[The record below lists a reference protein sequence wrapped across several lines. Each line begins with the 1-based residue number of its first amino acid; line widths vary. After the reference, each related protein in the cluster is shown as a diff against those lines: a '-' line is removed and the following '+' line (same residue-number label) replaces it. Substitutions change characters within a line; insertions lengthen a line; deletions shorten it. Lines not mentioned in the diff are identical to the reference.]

1 MKIESQLSALKS
13 QTPKLSYGDYL
24 RFRDLVLER
33 SGLYFPEKKKTSLE
47 AGLLKALTVSTLDF
61 TKEGNNLDAYY
72 NLLRDKNDPAGNA
85 EMERLIHTL
94 TIGETHFFRDEA
106 QFDALAAQVLPAI
119 IDRKRTAAAVDPKIQ
134 PQLRIWSA
142 GCATGEEPFS
152 LAILLKELLPD
163 IDRWHILILAT
174 DINQDSLACARQG
187 LYSEWSFRETRAKAL
202 RPRFFSYVPA
212 TKSGSGVGRYRLR
225 NDIRP
230 MVTFALLNLVEDDY
244 PAIHNNTVSMDLILC
259 RNVTIY
265 FTEEATRQI
274 VQRFYEVLV
283 EGGWLVVG
291 HSEPSPVVYRAFQTR
306 TFSNTLL
313 YQKTNK
319 SEQWPADRESNPV
332 ALEWLDRTDDLD
344 SQHPEDP
351 SSLTFNNQRLDP
363 PPNGTSTSSISTAS
377 SPPVSVNSQPV
388 HLTTA
393 SPQSSMDPYEL
404 AGLLLSKGYVKEAID
419 KLHRKLIDDPNFA
432 PAHSLLGRAYANMGR
447 WADAEHW
454 CQKALEIDRLLAEPY
469 YILGLVYQHEDQ
481 HEPAISM
488 LKKAVYLDRQAPLP
502 HFNLAMLY
510 KKLGQSKKAERAF
523 QNALSTLEKYPPDTI
538 IPDSGGATAKHLT
551 EIVQRILSELK

>member
-47 AGLLKALTVSTLDF
+47 AGLLKALTVSPLDF

>member
-1 MKIESQLSALKS
+1 MKIESQLSTPKS
-13 QTPKLSYGDYL
+13 QTSKLSYGDYL

-47 AGLLKALTVSTLDF
+47 AGLLKALTASPLGF
-61 TKEGNNLDAYY
+61 TKQSTNLDAYY
-72 NLLRDKNDPAGNA
+72 NLLRDKNDPAGKA

-106 QFDALAAQVLPAI
+106 QFDALATRVLPAI
-119 IDRKRTAAAVDPKIQ
+119 IDRKRATAAAVDPKIQ

-142 GCATGEEPFS
+142 GCATGEEPYS

-174 DINQDSLACARQG
+174 DINQDSLTSAREG
-187 LYSEWSFRETRAKAL
+187 LYSEWSFRETQAKAL
-202 RPRFFSYVPA
+202 RPRFFTYVPA
-212 TKSGSGVGRYRLR
+212 TKSQSGAGRYRLR
-225 NDIRP
+225 DDIRP
-230 MVTFALLNLVEDDY
+230 MVTFASLNLIEDDY

-291 HSEPSPVVYRAFQTR
+291 HSEPSPVIYRTFQTR
-306 TFSNTLL
+306 AFSNTLL

-319 SEQWPADRESNPV
+319 AQQWSTDKESNPV
-332 ALEWLDRTDDLD
+332 EWEWLDRTDDLEA
-344 SQHPEDP
+344 QPTLTKQTEDP
-351 SSLTFNNQRLDP
+351 PSLTFNHEHLDP
-363 PPNGTSTSSISTAS
+363 HPNGTSPSA
-377 SPPVSVNSQPV
+377 VSA
-388 HLTTA
+388 TF
-393 SPQSSMDPYEL
+393 SPQSSIDPYEL
-404 AGLLLSKGYVKEAID
+404 AGVLLSKGYVKEAID
-419 KLHRKLIDDPNFA
+419 KLHHKLIEDPNFA

-447 WADAEHW
+447 WAEAEHW
-454 CQKALEIDRLLAEPY
+454 CQRALEIDRLLAEPY

-481 HEPAISM
+481 IEPAIHM

-502 HFNLAMLY
+502 HFNLAMLH
-510 KKLGQSKKAERAF
+510 KKLGQTKKAERAF
-523 QNALSTLEKYPPDTI
+523 HNALSTLEKCPPDTI
-538 IPDSGGATAKHLT
+538 ISDSGGATVKHLT
-551 EIVQRILSELK
+551 EIVRRILSELKQKREPRS